1 VTVVGDGAIG
11 GRAGTILVSLF
22 VLDGLLALAVAGE
35 TLVSLAP
42 AAPVTI
48 QIVALGAALCV
59 ALRRR
64 HPMAVV
70 GVTTIAFISCQI
82 SGYFD
87 PPLPFA
93 SLVAI
98 YTLAA
103 YRPPAISLKAGSVA
117 AAGVVASSTI
127 GQSAFSD
134 DLLDYPLSLVAA
146 LTIGCGVR
154 IGRARAELLE
164 KQSAQLARDS
174 AERTERAVEQER
186 AHIARELHDIVA
198 HNVSVMVAQA
208 SAANVAFERQPQQA
222 RQALTSIAS
231 VGREALVEM
240 RRLLGVLSPRGRLEQ
255 DPMPGL
261 DGLPSL
267 IAQIEQAGLSVQVTV
282 EGDRRRL
289 PAGVELSAY
298 RIVQEAL
305 TNSLKHAGTAR
316 ACVLLTYRLECL
328 ELCISDTG
336 NGTNRAAEDVAC
348 ASGRGLLGMQ
358 QRAALVGGCL
368 TAGPGVD
375 GGFVVTALLPVAGAP
390 Q

>member
-1 VTVVGDGAIG
+1 MGDGAVRS
-11 GRAGTILVSLF
+11 RAWTILVSPF

-35 TLVSLAP
+35 ALVSLAP
-42 AAPVTI
+42 AAPATVE
-48 QIVALGAALCV
+48 IVALGTALCV

-64 HPMAVV
+64 HPVAVV
-70 GVTTIAFISCQI
+70 GLTSIGFIIWQI

-93 SLVAI
+93 PLVAI
-98 YTLAA
+98 YTLAV
-103 YRPPAISLKAGSVA
+103 YRPPAISVKVGSAA

-127 GQSAFSD
+127 GQTGFSD
-134 DLLDYPLSLVAA
+134 DLLDYPISLVAA

-164 KQSAQLARDS
+164 EQSAQLARDS

-208 SAANVAFERQPQQA
+208 SAANVVFESQPQQA

-240 RRLLGVLSPRGRLEQ
+240 RRLLGVLSPCGRAGQ

-267 IAQIEQAGLSVQVTV
+267 IAQIERAGLPVQVTV

-305 TNSLKHAGTAR
+305 TNSLKHAGTTR
-316 ACVLLTYRLECL
+316 SCVLLTYRRECL
-328 ELCISDTG
+328 ELCISDAG
-336 NGTNRAAEDVAC
+336 NGKNRPAEDVART
-348 ASGRGLLGMQ
+348 SGRGLLGMQ

-368 TAGPGVD
+368 VAGTGDD

-390 Q
+390 R